1 MKLQVLQEEFVKNV
15 NIAQRFTSSR
25 AQLPVLGN
33 VMLQGLGN
41 KLYISATN
49 LENSIYTS
57 IGAKIENEG
66 EITVP
71 VKILYDLISNL
82 NSGNVELKSE
92 KEVLEISSGSFS
104 SKITGVN
111 ASDFPSIP
119 KRVDKEALKL
129 PFDLFKESLNK
140 ILFSVSNDETR
151 PILTGVLMVFKK
163 DEAIFVSTDGFR
175 LSKRLLKGKGVGVET
190 KLIIPKG
197 ILSEIARLETEEENL
212 MISTKDGQVVFK
224 VGGMILSSRVIEGD
238 FPDYEKIIPK
248 SSDIKINIDKDDFLQ
263 GIKLASVFARDSA
276 NIVKLVMEKDGI
288 VINAESQSHGNQ
300 KNKVEAKIDSTSK
313 SSPLLEIAYNYRFIE
328 EFLQI
333 AGGDV
338 EIEFTNANAPGV
350 FNDAQDSDLLHLIMP
365 VRLQS

>member
-140 ILFSVSNDETR
+140 ILFSVSNDET
-151 PILTGVLMVFKK
+151 
-163 DEAIFVSTDGFR
+163 
-175 LSKRLLKGKGVGVET
+175 
-190 KLIIPKG
+190 
-197 ILSEIARLETEEENL
+197 
-212 MISTKDGQVVFK
+212 
-224 VGGMILSSRVIEGD
+224 
-238 FPDYEKIIPK
+238 
-248 SSDIKINIDKDDFLQ
+248 
-263 GIKLASVFARDSA
+263 
-276 NIVKLVMEKDGI
+276 
-288 VINAESQSHGNQ
+288 
-300 KNKVEAKIDSTSK
+300 
-313 SSPLLEIAYNYRFIE
+313 
-328 EFLQI
+328 
-333 AGGDV
+333 
-338 EIEFTNANAPGV
+338 
-350 FNDAQDSDLLHLIMP
+350 
-365 VRLQS
+365 

>member
-1 MKLQVLQEEFVKNV
+1 MKLQVLQEELVKNI
-15 NIAQRFTSSR
+15 NIAQRFTSGR

-33 VMLQGLGN
+33 VMLEASGN

-57 IGAKIENEG
+57 IGAKVEKDG

-82 NSGNVELKSE
+82 DSGNVELSSE
-92 KEVLEISSGSFS
+92 KEVLEVLSGNFS

-111 ASDFPSIP
+111 TSDFPSIP
-119 KRVDKEALKL
+119 KRIDKESLNL
-129 PFDLFKESLNK
+129 PFNLFKDSLNK

-151 PILTGVLMVFKK
+151 PILTGVLMLFKK
-163 DEAIFVSTDGFR
+163 NAVVFVSTDGFR
-175 LSKRLLKGKGVGVET
+175 LSKKMLGGKGVASES
-190 KLIIPKG
+190 KLIVPKG
-197 ILSEIARLETEEENL
+197 ILTEIARLETENEDIL
-212 MISTKDGQVVFK
+212 ISTKDGQVVFK
-224 VGGMILSSRVIEGD
+224 VGSMILSSRVIEGD

-248 SSDIKINIDKDDFLQ
+248 SSDIKINIDKQDFLR

-276 NIVKLVMEKDGI
+276 NIVKLVIENDG
-288 VINAESQSHGNQ
+288 VVLNAESQAHGNQ
-300 KNKVEAKIDSTSK
+300 KNKVDAKVESSVK
-313 SSPLLEIAYNYRFIE
+313 SAPLLEIAYNFRFIE

-333 AGGDV
+333 VTSDV
-338 EIEFTNANAPGV
+338 EITFTNSNSPGV
-350 FNDAQDSDLLHLIMP
+350 FNDLSDSDLLHLIMP